1 MRAMGIV
8 IILLIKECCPCY
20 NRKSLEKRFG
30 LLISQYE
37 LFIDRL
43 QYKEEW
49 KPIDDGFYNILT
61 SQIIKY
67 DMLKMI
73 LEIILNFILIVK

>member
-1 MRAMGIV
+1 MMDS
-8 IILLIKECCPCY
+8 II
-20 NRKSLEKRFG
+20 S
-30 LLISQYE
+30 
-37 LFIDRL
+37 
-43 QYKEEW
+43 
-49 KPIDDGFYNILT
+49 T